1 MAAKNTMP
9 QSYPRIQD
17 EADPCYG
24 FLDEASLVPHSR
36 KIQRKDLYEIIKLAI
51 VSANKKSSRVIL
63 NIQDDTS
70 TEEIHQIL
78 IKEGK
83 ELFKYFVKYCGDPA
97 STAIA
102 CHNHHYTTIA
112 KEQFRNRTLQK
123 ERMNSGW
130 RYQFIAKDGASC
142 SQRFDSVSE
151 LGASEADF
159 CVSIRTIRDKPESV
173 SIYVSVKNRI
183 NTMGG
188 QDWPKAIAALET
200 VAKND
205 KNRTSPYLCVF
216 GIAMEKGGRLVKQE
230 QKTKRKYSHNTE
242 IWRSDFFWLFFTNYS
257 YEEIIQAVLDVLI
270 EVGEKDSIDIEIP
283 EGLIE
288 SFGECC
294 RQHDLLDDRGVFHDP
309 YRLVKLF
316 VGNRQSRN
324 KG

>member
-1 MAAKNTMP
+1 MQ
-9 QSYPRIQD
+9 QSYPRILD

-24 FLDEASLVPHSR
+24 FLDDSQLVPHVH
-36 KIQRKDLYEIIKLAI
+36 KIKIPELKRIIKSAI
-51 VSANKKSSRVIL
+51 INANQKSNRTIL
-63 NIQDDTS
+63 DIQDDAS
-70 TEEIHQIL
+70 PDEIQKL
-78 IKEGK
+78 FVKKGK
-83 ELFKYFVKYCGDPA
+83 ELFHYFVKYCGDPA
-97 STAIA
+97 ATAIA
-102 CHNHHYTTIA
+102 CHNNHYSTIA

-130 RYQFIAKDGASC
+130 RYQFIAKDGASY
-142 SQRFDSVSE
+142 SKRFDLVSE

-159 CVSIRTIRDKPESV
+159 CVSIRTIKHKPESV
-173 SIYVSVKNRI
+173 SIYVSVKNRT

-216 GIAMEKGGRLVKQE
+216 GIAMEKGDRLVKQE

-242 IWRSDFFWLFFTNYS
+242 IWRSDFFWPFFTNHS

-324 KG
+324 RG

>member
-1 MAAKNTMP
+1 MQ

-17 EADPCYG
+17 EADPYYG
-24 FLDEASLVPHSR
+24 FLDDSQLVPHIQ
-36 KIQRKDLYEIIKLAI
+36 KIKRTELRRIIQSAI
-51 VSANKKSSRVIL
+51 FNANQKSNRTIL
-63 NIQDDTS
+63 NIRDDTS
-70 TEEIHQIL
+70 QDEIKKL
-78 IKEGK
+78 FLRKGK
-83 ELFKYFVKYCGDPA
+83 ELFNYFVKYCGDPA

-102 CHNHHYTTIA
+102 CHNKHYSTIA
-112 KEQFRNRTLQK
+112 REQFRNRTLQK

-142 SQRFDSVSE
+142 SKRFDLVSE

-159 CVSIRTIRDKPESV
+159 CVSIRTIQHKPESV

-216 GIAMEKGGRLVKQE
+216 GIAMENGLRLIKQD
-230 QKTKRKYSHNTE
+230 QKTKSNHSNNTE
-242 IWRSDFFWLFFTNYS
+242 IWRSDFFWPFFTNYS
-257 YEEIIQAVLDVLI
+257 YDEIIQTVLDVLI
-270 EVGEKDSIDIEIP
+270 EIGEKDCIDIEIP
-283 EGLIE
+283 TDLIE
-288 SFGECC
+288 SFGACC
-294 RQHDLLDDRGVFHDP
+294 RDHDLLGENGIFCDP
-309 YRLVKLF
+309 YRLARLF
-316 VGNRQSRN
+316 VGCRQSRK

>member
-1 MAAKNTMP
+1 MAKNTMP

-17 EADPCYG
+17 EDDPCYG
-24 FLDEASLVPHSR
+24 FIDEQRLVSHSR
-36 KIQRKDLYEIIKLAI
+36 KIQRKELHRIIKSAI

-63 NIQDDTS
+63 NIQEDS
-70 TEEIHQIL
+70 SAEEINQIFV
-78 IKEGK
+78 KGGK

-142 SQRFDSVSE
+142 SRRFNSVSE

-159 CVSIRTIRDKPESV
+159 CVLIGTVDRDPQHV
-173 SIYVSVKNRI
+173 SIYTSVKNRI

-242 IWRSDFFWLFFTNYS
+242 IWRSDFFWPFFTNHS
-257 YEEIIQAVLDVLI
+257 YEEIIQAVLEVLI
-270 EVGEKDSIDIEIP
+270 EVGEKDSIEIEIP
-283 EGLIE
+283 DGLIE

-294 RQHDLLDDRGVFHDP
+294 RQQELLDDRGMFHDP
-309 YRLVKLF
+309 FRLVRLF

-324 KG
+324 RG

>member
-1 MAAKNTMP
+1 MAVKNTMP
-9 QSYPRIQD
+9 QSYPRIHD
-17 EADPCYG
+17 EADPYYG
-24 FLDEASLVPHSR
+24 FIDDQRLVPHSR
-36 KIQRKDLYEIIKLAI
+36 KIQRKELSRIIKSAI

-63 NIQDDTS
+63 NIQDDS
-70 TEEIHQIL
+70 SVEEVNRIL
-78 IKEGK
+78 VKEGQ

-159 CVSIRTIRDKPESV
+159 CVSIKTVDRDPKHV
-173 SIYVSVKNRI
+173 SIYTSVKNRT

-242 IWRSDFFWLFFTNYS
+242 IWRSDFFWPFFTNHS

-270 EVGEKDSIDIEIP
+270 EVGEKDNIDIEIP
-283 EGLIE
+283 ESLIE
-288 SFGECC
+288 SFGACC
-294 RQHDLLDDRGVFHDP
+294 REHDLLDDNGMFHDP

-324 KG
+324 KE

>member
-1 MAAKNTMP
+1 MSAKNIMQ
-9 QSYPRIQD
+9 QSYPRIQG
-17 EADPCYG
+17 EADSYYG
-24 FLDEASLVPHSR
+24 FLDDSQLVPHIR
-36 KIQRKDLYEIIKLAI
+36 KIKTTELKRIIKSAI
-51 VSANKKSSRVIL
+51 INANQKSNRTILDIREKASEDEIKTILSKK
-63 NIQDDTS
+63 
-70 TEEIHQIL
+70 
-78 IKEGK
+78 GK
-83 ELFKYFVKYCGDPA
+83 ELFNYFVKYCGDPA

-102 CHNHHYTTIA
+102 CHNNHYSTIA

-130 RYQFIAKDGASC
+130 RYQFIAKDGASA
-142 SQRFDSVSE
+142 SQRFDLVSE

-159 CVSIRTIRDKPESV
+159 CVSIRTIKHNPESV

-216 GIAMEKGGRLVKQE
+216 GIAMEKGLRLIKQD
-230 QKTKRKYSHNTE
+230 QKTKSNHSNNTE
-242 IWRSDFFWLFFTNYS
+242 IWRSDFFWPFFTNYS

-270 EVGEKDSIDIEIP
+270 EIGEKDSIDIEIP
-283 EGLIE
+283 VDLIE
-288 SFGECC
+288 SFGACC
-294 RQHDLLDDRGVFHDP
+294 REHDLLDENGIFSDP
-309 YRLVKLF
+309 YRLARLF
-316 VGNRQSRN
+316 VGSRQSRS